1 MVIPHTS
8 ANNLLKRELKREKGL
23 LEEEKKGA
31 FPLAPIPL
39 LLTGW
44 EVREA
49 HVYSQHVVCIQSFA
63 DYLVYILQSVSEVPR
78 TSLLSHTTIFF
89 ARFQNGADVQRRVR
103 SSKIII

>member
-8 ANNLLKRELKREKGL
+8 ANNLRKREFKREKGF

-39 LLTGW
+39 HLTGW
-44 EVREA
+44 EAREA
-49 HVYSQHVVCIQSFA
+49 QVYSQHGVFIKSFA
-63 DYLVYILQSVSEVPR
+63 DYFVYMLQSVSEVPR

-89 ARFQNGADVQRRVR
+89 ARFRNGADVQRRIR
-103 SSKIII
+103 S